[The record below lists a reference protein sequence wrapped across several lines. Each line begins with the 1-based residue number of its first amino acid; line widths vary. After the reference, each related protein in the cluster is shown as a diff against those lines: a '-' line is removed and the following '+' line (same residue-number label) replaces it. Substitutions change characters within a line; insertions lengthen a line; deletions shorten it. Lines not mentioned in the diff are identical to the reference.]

1 MAGNKETPRQKMI
14 NIMYLVFIAMLALNI
29 SKQVLATIG
38 VLDEDLKKNIAQTEN
53 EIAKKTAAIENKKAQ
68 ANIEAVYSSLQKM
81 KNSSNDYFDYLGEIV
96 DGLLAEDKEQTQFL
110 REVENKAQ
118 PGKKTL
124 PDVVTMRN
132 YQIMDKGNVLD
143 DKFFDGNENTQMGKE
158 YINRFKNYK
167 DEVLS
172 IIDSIKIKDSEL
184 EEPVFNDPKDPGAMA
199 GLNDVI
205 SDLEQRF
212 DYSDYRLDTDGKEVP
227 YLEYEFKG
235 FPLIASMAKMT
246 KIQNDIRYMEN
257 KLLSA
262 ILGEG
267 ELPLVSYLL
276 PSRQQNYAGEVYD
289 GSLVMGQKSSNFSFG
304 DVQLQLTYPNNNKVN
319 LTRNVD
325 YDIEKGQ
332 IIFKKRLNLPGEYNL
347 TGTVTK
353 QGARTESSIVVD
365 QTFQLFPKATTATV
379 EPIRMNIL
387 YLGLSNPVSI
397 VLPGAT
403 GLRQGSQTR
412 NVNLNSNVK
421 QSDKALGANFYA
433 KPVDIGD
440 AFIQVSGTVNGQLES
455 SEPKLFR
462 VLRAPDGTGAI
473 VSNSTI
479 EAGSTASQ
487 FDLLNGEISGFRP
500 DGFAYD
506 FNIEVVSFNITVSGQ
521 QTVPQGGKFITG
533 LAEDYVRAASSGTI
547 LSFTEVKAIAWEGNN
562 KDESFDYEILPFT
575 IIKQ

>member
-110 REVENKAQ
+110 RDVENKAQ

-184 EEPVFNDPKDPGAMA
+184 EEPVFNNPEDPGAMA
-199 GLNDVI
+199 GLDDVV

-440 AFIQVSGTVNGQLES
+440 AFIQVSGTVNGQIES